1 MYKYLLFLTFFTS
14 CGTTDVIT
22 EKSISSEEVNT
33 SKQKE
38 SVQKS
43 DTAFNVQFTV
53 RQYIPYCGG
62 AYPGEDQLNQY
73 AVIHGGLLLINLET
87 KEKSPLR
94 ANDEG
99 LFQLMLPPG
108 KYAIKEEFKD
118 IPFEQFVQQHKKE
131 GMYLIPGTD
140 ECYKKWWSGYLGE
153 FEINENVPPL
163 NFDYSLRN
171 SCFTGNNPCDIYT
184 GPYPP

>member
-1 MYKYLLFLTFFTS
+1 MLKLFLSFLLLAS
-14 CGTTDVIT
+14 CAAT
-22 EKSISSEEVNT
+22 EPLVDSNLQSEERAEEI
-33 SKQKE
+33 QKDSIAQE
-38 SVQKS
+38 Y
-43 DTAFNVQFTV
+43 NVQFTAL
-53 RQYIPYCGG
+53 QHHPYCGG
-62 AYPGEDQLNQY
+62 AAPSEDQLNLSSQ
-73 AVIHGGLLLINLET
+73 VHGGLLLINLET